1 MMGFFVE
8 ALKSLMEIF
17 YDAFGDYGIAILLIT
32 ILVRLLLLPLNIV
45 QRKQMQKQRVLQEKT
60 EVIKKKYEKNEERMN
75 EELQKMYQSE
85 SVGGVGCLV
94 SLLQIPV
101 MITLHQTI
109 VSVASVGAGTIL
121 LPWIDSLLYRDK
133 AWILPIATL
142 LTQILPQLYPYI
154 PHFEA
159 LKIPR
164 QRFSMML
171 PMLFMN
177 AMFVFAIPSG
187 VGLYYFISGLFTG
200 IEQFVYNLVDIR
212 KLKLSNC

>member
-17 YDAFGDYGIAILLIT
+17 YHAFGDYGIAILLIT

-60 EVIKKKYEKNEERMN
+60 EVIKKKYEKNEKRMN

-85 SVGGVGCLV
+85 SVGGAGCLV

-101 MITLHQTI
+101 MITLYQAI
-109 VSVASVGAGTIL
+109 MSAASVGAGTML

-133 AWILPIATL
+133 TWILPIATL
-142 LTQILPQLYPYI
+142 LTQILPQLYSYI
-154 PHFEA
+154 PYFEA
-159 LKIPR
+159 LKMPK
-164 QRFSMML
+164 QPLSTML
-171 PMLFMN
+171 PILVMN

-212 KLKLSNC
+212 KLKLAKC